1 MFGYVNI
8 SQGSISE
15 EDKRLYSA
23 YYCGLCKAIG
33 EKSQR
38 FRLTL
43 SNELT
48 FLAVLLSAVCPHK
61 QEIAEGR
68 HCIAHPFKK
77 HREICFDAVLDY
89 VSDMNILL
97 AYLKV
102 CDDAQDEGTL
112 SDRAKRMFLSGK
124 ARAVEEKYPVTAEKI
139 RTNLKRLYELEKEKS
154 ASVDMTADCFAKVL
168 EAVFCPDC
176 IGFDKETLGILGWMG
191 YNMGR
196 WVYIIDAYADLEKD
210 RKNGGYNPFLYCGG
224 ISKATDDALYYTLAN
239 IANAYDL
246 LKVYRNDSLIKNFL
260 FSGLPEKQQYILT
273 RTEEAN
279 GSL

>member
-8 SQGSISE
+8 SQSSISE
-15 EDKRLYSA
+15 EDKKLYSA

-48 FLAVLLSAVCPHK
+48 FLAVLLSAVSPRE
-61 QEIAEGR
+61 QEIVQDK
-68 HCIAHPFKK
+68 HCIVHPFKK
-77 HREICFDAVLDY
+77 HSEISSDKVLDY

-102 CDDAQDEGTL
+102 CDDADDDKKL
-112 SDRAKRMFLSGK
+112 SDYAKRAILSSK
-124 ARAVEEKYPVTAEKI
+124 AREVENKYPTISDRVRK
-139 RTNLKRLYELEKEKS
+139 NLKRLSILEEEKS
-154 ASVDMTADCFAKVL
+154 SSVDMTADCFAKVL
-168 EAVFCPDC
+168 EAVFCPDS
-176 IGFDKETLGILGWMG
+176 IDIDANTLKILEWMG
-191 YNMGR
+191 YNIGR
-196 WVYIIDAYADLEKD
+196 WVYIIDAYADLDKD
-210 RKNGGYNPFLYCGG
+210 IKNGSYNPFIYNKY
-224 ISKATDDALYYTLAN
+224 SRDNTANALYYTLAN

-246 LKVYRNDSLIKNFL
+246 LNIYRNDSLLKNFL
-260 FSGLPEKQQYILT
+260 FSGLPEKQEYILT